1 MKFSCPETGVI
12 FNIDKSDKNETAPKS
27 YHFNNGVHSILSEEL
42 NKLLAEYI
50 PAFEKYREP
59 YLKSI
64 SSDDFR
70 DLPYVNFDKA
80 TWKLRQYDLELVQ
93 SLMPAKRNKILEI
106 GAWTG
111 WLSHHLAKENDLLA
125 LDYFTHE
132 LDGLAAKKFYSEDW
146 LTVQMDL
153 ENFSIIQEKFDLIV
167 VNRACSYF
175 TDLNRS
181 LEQIK
186 TLLKPNGK
194 IVLLGICYYSNTV
207 QAKQRLTDLQVDFEQ
222 KSGIPFFFK
231 TYKGLIDSDELFVI
245 KNASFEIKNYS
256 QLRFKSFINKFRKN
270 KPEYLYATWQK
281 RC

>member
-153 ENFSIIQEKFDLIV
+153 ENFSSLISR
-167 VNRACSYF
+167 VN
-175 TDLNRS
+175 
-181 LEQIK
+181 
-186 TLLKPNGK
+186 
-194 IVLLGICYYSNTV
+194 
-207 QAKQRLTDLQVDFEQ
+207 
-222 KSGIPFFFK
+222 
-231 TYKGLIDSDELFVI
+231 
-245 KNASFEIKNYS
+245 
-256 QLRFKSFINKFRKN
+256 
-270 KPEYLYATWQK
+270 
-281 RC
+281 